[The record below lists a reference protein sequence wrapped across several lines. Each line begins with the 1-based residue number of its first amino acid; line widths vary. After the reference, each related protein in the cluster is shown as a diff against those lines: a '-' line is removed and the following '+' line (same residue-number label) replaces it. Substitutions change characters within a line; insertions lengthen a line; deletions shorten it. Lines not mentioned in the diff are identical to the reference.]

1 MTCKETRDVLNAY
14 MDGELDS
21 AGSLA
26 VETHM
31 RGCASC
37 LGEVESLHA
46 LASAIENGSLRF
58 KAPDHLKRKVQGA
71 IRAANPAAR
80 SSFFYWRWAS
90 VLASLVLVAAV
101 TWTVTTYWTRSAG
114 ETLLVNDIV
123 SSHVRSMMANHVTDV
138 ASSNSHTVKPW
149 FSGKLDYSP
158 PTKDFTEQ
166 GYRLIGGRLDYLDNR
181 PVAALV
187 YQRSQHFINLFVWPS
202 NETATTKEEQ
212 LARQGYNLIH
222 WNQSGM
228 TYWLVSELNLPELEE
243 CARLLKQ

>member
-1 MTCKETRDVLNAY
+1 MRH
-14 MDGELDS
+14 ELP
-21 AGSLA
+21 LA
-26 VETHM
+26 H
-31 RGCASC
+31 
-37 LGEVESLHA
+37 
-46 LASAIENGSLRF
+46 
-58 KAPDHLKRKVQGA
+58 
-71 IRAANPAAR
+71 
-80 SSFFYWRWAS
+80 
-90 VLASLVLVAAV
+90 
-101 TWTVTTYWTRSAG
+101 WTRSAE

-202 NETATTKEEQ
+202 DDTAAGKEEQ

-228 TYWLVSELNLPELEE
+228 TFWLVSELNLPELEE

>member
-1 MTCKETRDVLNAY
+1 MNSWWGDLRH
-14 MDGELDS
+14 ELP
-21 AGSLA
+21 LA
-26 VETHM
+26 H
-31 RGCASC
+31 
-37 LGEVESLHA
+37 
-46 LASAIENGSLRF
+46 
-58 KAPDHLKRKVQGA
+58 
-71 IRAANPAAR
+71 
-80 SSFFYWRWAS
+80 
-90 VLASLVLVAAV
+90 
-101 TWTVTTYWTRSAG
+101 WTRSAE

-202 NETATTKEEQ
+202 DDTAAGKEEQ

-228 TYWLVSELNLPELEE
+228 TFWLVSELNLPELEE